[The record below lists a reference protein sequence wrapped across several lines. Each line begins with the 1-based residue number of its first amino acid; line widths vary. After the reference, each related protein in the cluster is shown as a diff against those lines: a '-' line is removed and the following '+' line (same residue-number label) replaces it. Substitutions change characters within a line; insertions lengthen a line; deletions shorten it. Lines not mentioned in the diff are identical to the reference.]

1 MIPFNAPSPGS
12 RALMSNK
19 HAVLKDVF
27 GFDDFRPGQEHI
39 VDCLLSDRNV
49 LAVMPTGAGKSL
61 TYQVPALVRGGLT
74 IVVSPLVALMQDQVA
89 ALKLAGVAAET
100 INSAASREENVSIWR
115 RAAAGEVRI
124 LYLAPERLMTDRMIA
139 ALQKI
144 GVSLIAIDEAHCISQ
159 WGASFRPEYDMLQN
173 LRTAFP
179 GVPIGAVTATADEAT
194 RRDIVAKLFAGDSEQ
209 YVAGFDRPN
218 ISLTVEPKANTKKQL
233 LAFLEGR
240 PPESGIV
247 YALSRKSSAELADFL
262 SENGYRAVP
271 YHAGLSPEQRS
282 DAQNLF
288 MTETGVIVCA
298 TIAFGMGIDKPD
310 VRFVFHA
317 DLPGSLDAYYQEIG
331 RAGRD
336 GKPADA
342 HMVFGLQDITMRRRF
357 IDGEHEDGERRRRE
371 HKRLDSLV
379 AYCEAPECR
388 RQSLL
393 SYFGETSEPCGNC
406 DVCINPVETVDGG
419 EDARKILFTAQM
431 TGERFGA
438 THLVDL
444 LLGKANPK
452 AQSLG
457 HDQLPVFAA
466 GRNQGRNVWQ
476 SLIRQLVGGGYLT
489 IDVAGYGG
497 ISIAPKGHD
506 LLEGKGEFRYR
517 PDLVR
522 PAGRKS
528 RTSAAA
534 ELDADVS
541 QPLLDRLKARRTEL
555 ARERSVPAYVIFSDK
570 TLIDMAKSQP
580 STRQDFAK
588 LHGVGEAKLERFAD
602 TFLEEIRRHAEAA

>member
-1 MIPFNAPSPGS
+1 
-12 RALMSNK
+12 MSNK

-39 VDCLLSDRNV
+39 VDCLLSDRDV

-100 INSAASREENVSIWR
+100 INSAASREENVAIWR
-115 RAAAGEVRI
+115 RVAAGEVHI

-173 LRTAFP
+173 LKTAFP

-194 RRDIVAKLFAGDSEQ
+194 RRDIVEKLFAGDAEQ

-218 ISLTVEPKANTKKQL
+218 ISLTVEPKANAKKQL

-240 PPESGIV
+240 PSESGIV

-310 VRFVFHA
+310 VRFIFHA

-419 EDARKILFTAQM
+419 DDARKILFTAQM

-457 HDQLPVFAA
+457 HDQLPVFAT

-506 LLEGKGEFRYR
+506 LLEGKAGFRYR

-522 PAGRKS
+522 PQGKTS
-528 RTSAAA
+528 RTRAPAVI
-534 ELDADVS
+534 DADVS

-570 TLIDMAKSQP
+570 TLIDMAKRLP
-580 STRQDFAK
+580 KTRRDFEQ
-588 LHGVGEAKLERFAD
+588 LHGVGAAKLERFAE
-602 TFLEEIRRHAEAA
+602 TFLEEIRLHAEEA